1 MMEDRM
7 KIYIVDDEPR
17 QRRGMEQLI
26 RNLYPEAD
34 ILSFNNGLLAIQS
47 MDKQPADIIFS
58 DIRMP
63 HMMGL
68 ELAERIHHEYPN
80 TIIILISAYAEFE
93 YAQKAISLH
102 VFEYLVK
109 PVQPENVKAVLLR
122 AIEHLHS
129 LDSAA
134 VHHSKDSDIDPM
146 KSWAQLMQHNDEQ
159 ITANHVLQI
168 MGTETDGRYIYMD
181 VHDTLAYA
189 PDDLKEVFEN
199 LRYWFE
205 KLMHSQSMI
214 CASTSSCSIRIDAF
228 LYQRYLSMKAIRQF
242 QLTAHNDYHL
252 KLNILVSRFYNQLGE
267 HWNEAKR
274 DISELRTL
282 LFYHSPGAVLVYEEC
297 PPISSKSLFC
307 SISQFDLLMKAICA
321 HDEQQA
327 VEMGNMILNGFAN
340 ENISPDSLKEAS
352 SHLLMKLFE
361 SLFSADCSD
370 SNALDRTLSDI
381 RNANSFA
388 GVKSAVAEAICS
400 LSDMLEKSKNEAK
413 PVQKV
418 IRFIEENY
426 DKRITV
432 SDAAEL
438 CHYSVSHFSAIF
450 KNQTGKNFVTYLNN
464 VRLHHVLHLISA
476 TDWDINE
483 IAHRTGFGDI
493 NYLNRLFK
501 RAYGMTVQN
510 YRETLRKGEKNP

>member
-1 MMEDRM
+1 M

-274 DISELRTL
+274 DISELKML

>member
-146 KSWAQLMQHNDEQ
+146 KSWAQLMQHNEEQ

-274 DISELRTL
+274 DISELKML

>member
-1 MMEDRM
+1 MEDRM
-7 KIYIVDDEPR
+7 RIYIVDDEPR

-26 RNLYPEAD
+26 RNLYPEAS
-34 ILSFNNGLLAIQS
+34 ILSFNNGLLAIQN

-63 HMMGL
+63 HITGL

-109 PVQPENVKAVLLR
+109 PVQPENVKAVLMR

-129 LDSAA
+129 LNSAA
-134 VHHSKDSDIDPM
+134 VRHSKDCDIDPL
-146 KSWAQLMQHNDEQ
+146 KNWAQLMQHNDEQ
-159 ITANHVLQI
+159 ITANHVLQVI
-168 MGTETDGRYIYMD
+168 GSEADGRYVYMD
-181 VHDTLAYA
+181 AQDTLAYS

-199 LRYWFE
+199 LQYWFE
-205 KLMHSQSMI
+205 KLLHSRSMI
-214 CASTSSCSIRIDAF
+214 CVSTSSCSVRIDAF
-228 LYQRYLSMKAIRQF
+228 LCQRYLSAKVIQQF
-242 QLTAHNDYHL
+242 QQIAYRDYHL
-252 KLNILVSRFYNQLGE
+252 KLNILVSRFYKQLGE

-274 DISELRTL
+274 DISELWTL

-297 PPISSKSLFC
+297 PSISSKSLFC
-307 SISQFDLLMKAICA
+307 SINHFDLLMKAICA
-321 HDEQQA
+321 HDRQQA
-327 VEMGNMILNGFAN
+327 MEMGSLILNGFAN

-361 SLFSADCSD
+361 SLFSADCTD
-370 SNALDRTLSDI
+370 SNVLDHTLSDI

-388 GVKSAVAEAICS
+388 EVKSAVTEAICT
-400 LSDMLEKSKNEAK
+400 LGDVLAKTQNEEK

-418 IRFIEENY
+418 IRYIEENY
-426 DKRITV
+426 DKKITV

-450 KNQTGKNFVTYLNN
+450 KAQTGNNFVTYLNN
-464 VRLHHVLHLISA
+464 VRLHHVLHLISV

-510 YRETLRKGEKNP
+510 YREALRKGEKKP

>member
-1 MMEDRM
+1 M

-146 KSWAQLMQHNDEQ
+146 KSWAQLMQHNEEQ

-274 DISELRTL
+274 DISELKML

>member
-1 MMEDRM
+1 M

-146 KSWAQLMQHNDEQ
+146 KSWAQLMQHNEDQ

-274 DISELRTL
+274 DISELKML

>member
-146 KSWAQLMQHNDEQ
+146 KSWAQLMQHNEDQ

-274 DISELRTL
+274 DISELKML